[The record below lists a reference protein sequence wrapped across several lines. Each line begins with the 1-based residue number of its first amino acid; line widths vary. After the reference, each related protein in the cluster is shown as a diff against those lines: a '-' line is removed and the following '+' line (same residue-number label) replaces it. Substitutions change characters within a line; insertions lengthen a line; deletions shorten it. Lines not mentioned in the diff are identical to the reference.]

1 MLILLVLGA
10 VFVVAGIAGSV
21 NACGATE
28 DGDFMMSLFA
38 GFSLAV
44 GCVLL
49 AVGAAKRGY
58 HYRPVG
64 APPGDMDPEKA
75 DLPAPDNSPIR

>member
-1 MLILLVLGA
+1 MLTTLVLGA
-10 VFVVAGIAGSV
+10 ALVVLGIAGSV
-21 NACGATE
+21 NACVTE
-28 DGDFMMSLFA
+28 DADYVLSLFA
-38 GFSLAV
+38 GLAFAI

-49 AVGAAKRGY
+49 AVGAARRGY

-75 DLPAPDNSPIR
+75 ELPTPENPPTR

>member
-1 MLILLVLGA
+1 MLTLLVLGA
-10 VFVVAGIAGSV
+10 LLVVVGIAGSV
-21 NACGATE
+21 NACVTE
-28 DGDFMMSLFA
+28 DGDSMV
-38 GFSLAV
+38 SLAAGLSFAI

-49 AVGAAKRGY
+49 ILGAARRGY

-75 DLPAPDNSPIR
+75 ELPAPDNPPTR